1 MRQGGAG
8 LGTRVSKPQK
18 ETGAVPGRVMEEAA
32 KVCSRKKCLLPE
44 QRGEPGIQQTSVTD
58 WRELIIKSFPLKIFS
73 SCLLQ
78 VNSEA

>member
-1 MRQGGAG
+1 
-8 LGTRVSKPQK
+8 
-18 ETGAVPGRVMEEAA
+18 MEEAA